1 MVILTRKNISS
12 LPIVCSN
19 IATALQTLFFW
30 SFMEALSLPKSW
42 NVDRILDDL
51 DQHGFTVI
59 DHAYPADYVQQL
71 IKECTENL
79 NRFRDAAIQN
89 GVISKIRS
97 DHILWIN
104 KDLEIAQ
111 HHIHTLQQLSQIFN
125 AAFYMGIKEVEAHF
139 ACYNAGEF
147 YALHRDNPQ
156 GKNGRMISTVYYLH
170 DEWQDD
176 WGGKLH
182 LLDKNNVWHILE
194 PKPNRIALFQSD
206 LLHEVLEAKHQRL
219 SITAWLRSDSHIL

>member
-1 MVILTRKNISS
+1 
-12 LPIVCSN
+12 
-19 IATALQTLFFW
+19 
-30 SFMEALSLPKSW
+30 MEALSLPKSW
-42 NVDRILDDL
+42 NVDQILDDL

-59 DHAYPADYVQQL
+59 DHAYPADYAQQL
-71 IKECTENL
+71 MQECTQNL

-104 KDLEIAQ
+104 EDLEIAQ
-111 HHIHTLQQLSQIFN
+111 QHIKALQQLVQIFN
-125 AAFYMGIKEVEAHF
+125 ATFYLGIKEIEAHF

-170 DEWQDD
+170 NEWQDN

-182 LLDKNNVWHILE
+182 LQDKNNVWHTLE

-219 SITAWLRSDSHIL
+219 SITAWLRSDTPIL